1 MEHIASLQAYVA
13 DLEAGIQKLS
23 SRLDESNLNFKY
35 ETLIKTYNEAEAEN
49 KQLHEKLTLLTEEKE
64 GDRARLTRL
73 TQENGALQDKLRLL
87 TAEQETLK
95 QQLRDTESALLRR
108 QMEPSASSSSPGIPS
123 SASSASSAGL
133 SSSAPSRN
141 TRSKAAPSAL
151 YILQTY

>member
-73 TQENGALQDKLRLL
+73 TQENGALQDKLRRL

-108 QMEPSASSSSPGIPS
+108 QMEPPAAPSP
-123 SASSASSAGL
+123 
-133 SSSAPSRN
+133 PSRN
-141 TRSKAAPSAL
+141 TRSKAAPSGL